1 MFFLILL
8 SSVKDC
14 PFLVNFKTTI
24 HYKYVNLHITTCCMT
39 LIFLFIL
46 LSQDNNMTSNIATHV
61 STGVLGLLFILP
73 GIVKTVR
80 LNTTLYREML
90 KTFKNFTEV
99 SPLRHIGVI
108 PSPQIYMQ
116 SMGVFEL
123 LLGTTL
129 IVGHVSFKKF
139 ACLGIMALMMLTTYC
154 QVALKDYSAGAG
166 TVDLDEESTNTFSN
180 KELRVI
186 QLYNHLSFIP
196 PTFFLWCCAAMLFP
210 KTDENFAENAS
221 NDSSLSADF
230 QDQLDTLI
238 TVGNYLFSGL
248 DDSSRYKPYLYNYL
262 KEARRV
268 IMHLYLELF
277 APTNDY
283 TLCFSKLNQYLP
295 ASDSTAEVQ
304 DFRLRFVKLLASE
317 RKVDRYLNERWLPAK
332 SNVFRK
338 LQSLAFDIAGQLPE
352 VLLDKVGS
360 SKWVYNDGIL
370 LGLNTLLALV
380 IRQQLLYKSSC
391 TEEDVFEIIH
401 AYNSQSCPSQLL

>member
-1 MFFLILL
+1 M
-8 SSVKDC
+8 SVFIFAQFTYMVHSLRYL
-14 PFLVNFKTTI
+14 PFL
-24 HYKYVNLHITTCCMT
+24 LC
-39 LIFLFIL
+39 FL
-46 LSQDNNMTSNIATHV
+46 
-61 STGVLGLLFILP
+61 
-73 GIVKTVR
+73 
-80 LNTTLYREML
+80 
-90 KTFKNFTEV
+90 
-99 SPLRHIGVI
+99 
-108 PSPQIYMQ
+108 
-116 SMGVFEL
+116 
-123 LLGTTL
+123 
-129 IVGHVSFKKF
+129 
-139 ACLGIMALMMLTTYC
+139 
-154 QVALKDYSAGAG
+154 
-166 TVDLDEESTNTFSN
+166 
-180 KELRVI
+180 VI